1 MLRNLGRADV
11 TGAFTEKNLSDA
23 IKHNKFLKSY
33 WSDYAIKQ
41 GGAVGW
47 TAMEEHEKIKSFL
60 QDLRD
65 KVKPSQFLSLAEKEF
80 DSIDLGHSGLAVSDF
95 IDRFVHLALGVL
107 RARSLW
113 LS

>member
-1 MLRNLGRADV
+1 MIPSLG
-11 TGAFTEKNLSDA
+11 TEKNLPDA

-41 GGAVGW
+41 GGAAGW

-80 DSIDLGHSGLAVSDF
+80 DSIGAGGARHHRIVLDAGAERLHDHRVEEHGGL
-95 IDRFVHLALGVL
+95 RGGRCL
-107 RARSLW
+107 
-113 LS
+113 